1 MIDIIGYTSAI
12 IIGIIL
18 SLIGSGGSILT
29 IPVLVYIF
37 TIEPILATTYSLF
50 IVGVTAFFGAIKNI
64 KKGNIDFKI
73 GLIFTLP
80 SLLSIYFTRRFILPS
95 LPQKIKI
102 TDNIY
107 YKTDELILIFL
118 SIIMVFAAVSM
129 IIKNNS
135 LIKKEINYFIIT
147 IEGLIIGLVTG
158 LIGAG
163 GGFLIIPMLV
173 LFGGLSMNKAIGTS
187 LIIIFLK
194 SLIGIIGD
202 FQLSLNIDWPFLL
215 SFSCFSLFG
224 VLIGLYIS
232 KFISGEKLK
241 KIFGYFVLSIA
252 VFIFLKELY

>member
-1 MIDIIGYTSAI
+1 
-12 IIGIIL
+12 
-18 SLIGSGGSILT
+18 
-29 IPVLVYIF
+29 
-37 TIEPILATTYSLF
+37 
-50 IVGVTAFFGAIKNI
+50 
-64 KKGNIDFKI
+64 
-73 GLIFTLP
+73 
-80 SLLSIYFTRRFILPS
+80 
-95 LPQKIKI
+95 
-102 TDNIY
+102 
-107 YKTDELILIFL
+107 
-118 SIIMVFAAVSM
+118 M
-129 IIKNNS
+129 IIKNNIV
-135 LIKKEINYFIIT
+135 IKKQINYFIIT

-173 LFGGLSMNKAIGTS
+173 LFGGLSIKKAIGTS
-187 LIIIFLK
+187 LIIIFIK

-215 SFSCFSLFG
+215 TFSCFSLFG